1 MTDLSGTT
9 TARPPSVER
18 AVKLLWIAVA
28 IGVVSSVL
36 TFMLIGGPTLGGLVA
51 AVIGLAIT
59 AFLITKIGEGRHWAR
74 IVLLVLFVLGVA
86 GFFLGSGLSFD
97 IAPVLSVV
105 GLVQLAI
112 EAYALYLLFA
122 PPGGDWFNDT

>member
-1 MTDLSGTT
+1 MTDLSG
-9 TARPPSVER
+9 AMNPRPPSIER
-18 AVKLLWIAVA
+18 AVKLLWTAVA
-28 IGVVSSVL
+28 IGVVSTLL

-74 IVLLVLFVLGVA
+74 IVLLVLFVLGVG

-97 IAPVLSVV
+97 IAPLLTLV
-105 GLVQLAI
+105 GLVQLGI
-112 EAYALYLLFA
+112 EGYALYLLFT
-122 PPGGDWFNDT
+122 PPGGDWFKIA